1 MPIGPKILLKLVKE
15 KKLVENLSERELTNP
30 EGAGFDIRLGEV
42 FGLIEN
48 KGNFLGIADRKTPE
62 AKSLAKFKEGKEK
75 FFSFKKSKYYLIKT
89 IENVNLPKDIAGHIY
104 TRSTLFRS
112 GLLLEVT
119 QIAPGYCGELTFGL
133 LNAGNIDIKIAL
145 GARIAHVQFERVEG
159 GGSLYRGQWQ
169 GGRVSATKKEK
180 QV

>member
-1 MPIGPKILLKLVKE
+1 MPIGPKILLKLVKDN
-15 KKLVENLSERELTNP
+15 KLVENLSERELTNP

-42 FGLIEN
+42 FELKN
-48 KGNFLGIADRKTPE
+48 STGNFLGITERKTPDV
-62 AKSLAKFKEGKEK
+62 KSLATFKSEKEK
-75 FFSFKKSKYYLIKT
+75 LFTFKKGNYYLVKT
-89 IENVNLPKDIAGHIY
+89 IETVNLPKEIAGHIF

-133 LNAGNIDIKIAL
+133 YNAGKMDIKIAL
-145 GARIAHVQFERVEG
+145 GARIAHVQFEYVDG
-159 GGSLYRGQWQ
+159 GGSIYRGQWQ
-169 GGRVSATKKEK
+169 GGRVSASKKEI